1 MEINLNHIREQ
12 FPVTKTCAYLN
23 HAAASPLSLRATD
36 AIRELMDDQLCH
48 GYCNGDRWKEH
59 YSQVRGMGA
68 QLLHT
73 RPERIAFIKSTSE
86 GLGFAANGVNWH
98 EGDNVVLPANEFPTN
113 YNPWLNLSVRG
124 VSLQT
129 VPPRPDRTIP
139 VEDIRQC
146 IDSHT
151 HVVAISFVQY
161 YSGFRADLAA
171 IGQLCRE
178 RDLLFVVDGIQ
189 GVGALDLDAEACGA
203 DIIAADGHKFLL
215 APFSVGLMYVSPRA
229 LEHLSVS
236 VVGWLSVNDP
246 FNFRPVLDLLPDA
259 RRFEPG
265 TENNL
270 GIYGLGGALELF
282 LETGMANVEGRIH
295 SLTGLLNEG
304 LLRKGYRVLS
314 PREKS
319 FQSAILVFNHPTQRN
334 EAIKQR
340 FDAENIIVSIRGG
353 GIRVSPHFYNSE
365 EEIEHLLST
374 LV

>member
-1 MEINLNHIREQ
+1 MNINLTQIREQ
-12 FPVTKTCAYLN
+12 FPVTKTCTYLN
-23 HAAASPLSLRATD
+23 HAAASPISLRVAD
-36 AIRELMDDQLCH
+36 AIQGLMDEQLHH
-48 GYCNGDRWKEH
+48 GCRNENRWKEH
-59 YSQVRGMGA
+59 YAQVRGMGA

-73 RPERIAFIKSTSE
+73 QPERIAFIKSTSE
-86 GLGFAANGVNWH
+86 GLGFAANGVDWR

-113 YNPWLNLSVRG
+113 YNPWLNLSARG
-124 VSLQT
+124 VSLRT
-129 VPPRPDRTIP
+129 VPPRPDRTIA
-139 VEDIRQC
+139 VEDIRER
-146 IDSHT
+146 IDSRT
-151 HVVAISFVQY
+151 RVVAISFVQY
-161 YSGFRADLAA
+161 YSGFRADLAS

-178 RDLLFVVDGIQ
+178 YNILFVVDGIQ
-189 GVGALDLDAEACGA
+189 GMGALDLDAEASGA

-229 LEHLSVS
+229 LERLSVS

-304 LLRKGYRVLS
+304 LLRKGYCVLS
-314 PREKS
+314 PRAKNC
-319 FQSAILVFNHPTQRN
+319 QSAILIFNHPTQSN

-340 FDAENIIVSIRGG
+340 LDHENIIVSIRGG

-365 EEIEHLLST
+365 EEIERLLST
-374 LV
+374 LI